1 MMPQQSPFQT
11 LFENIIGQMKRG
23 ESQSALIEIDRQLKK
38 TKFNQTEKK
47 QLQLLK
53 GSILVQIGA
62 LGDATKILNDN
73 LNQAELEVL
82 QLYSNLCKDL
92 NMMNN
97 YFEKFKPQNL
107 EQTKE
112 FYSQLI
118 QAHRFQEASTYA
130 IKIFRAEGE
139 KNQEYM
145 MEYIVQLSQ
154 KEDMGGKIVEMFV
167 DKVAK
172 NIKLENNLKLCTN
185 EELGAQLIKFQ
196 LKFYQNNK
204 NKNVDKVQQILDNH
218 GPLFVEYQ
226 QNAAISLWIYQ
237 NNPTDFTYEQTLKYH
252 YQVYNSLATD
262 QILINFECQE
272 QLVLAFY
279 TEPFQLEIEQI
290 EKPFQI
296 VPKDKLLSHIYN
308 SCQLLLK
315 TTTNSLAL
323 KQLILISLKII
334 NLSQNPKT
342 EEILKLVELL
352 FQQQGDKYTFCTEL
366 FRAIPKLQL
375 HKEIYNTIQKVK
387 TQSKSKEAET
397 IAHINLKK
405 LEIYISEEPIKYLDE
420 LVKLY
425 NSHPVPEK
433 VEKGDRLL
441 QDEYLMIA
449 IDILFDVNDF
459 EKILRSLELIDLG
472 LKNSPYNFDFLF
484 RQIILLCELGQ
495 VEQAIESLTRLD
507 IKGVQFETLGMTFA
521 KSFLEFG
528 GNLDQVE
535 RKNQQAL
542 IFYLENVRESKK
554 NLLTSFKMK
563 NYVPFESFHQFENW
577 ISNSYIKLIYY
588 FVQCTIFN
596 ERQKQQSN
604 VEYFCQQIQNKLK
617 SASTFSIQETHF
629 QSYFIREFSN
639 SNQKYDNYIGIYKS
653 QKQLLL
659 ETLFL
664 TFNNEFNELKND
676 IQQVQSVFNVYKEI
690 VNVQQ
695 NYNEAHLNYRNKL
708 ENQSLQIKYL
718 EDYNEF
724 INLERE
730 LRLSIA
736 RFYISLYQPQ
746 NDIPTNDFLVD
757 LSKVQD
763 LQKIIQKILNG
774 QEMPTNSVRILNR
787 FYKHTFPVLIVLIKQ
802 QAEIKQKLFSL
813 QKKAQGDSKNILEK
827 AQKQI
832 AQTLS
837 SLKDE
842 LVQSS
847 TQQLM
852 FIKNELPS
860 QIKQQLNKTINN
872 KELIQTLE
880 SNLQFQALSI
890 QTMIE
895 EKLKQMK

>member
-1 MMPQQSPFQT
+1 MITQSPFQS

-23 ESQSALIEIDRQLKK
+23 ESQSALIEIDRQLKRP
-38 TKFNQTEKK
+38 KFNQTEKK

-62 LGDATKILNDN
+62 LGDAKKILNEN
-73 LNQAELEVL
+73 LNEAELEVI

-107 EQTKE
+107 EQIKE

-118 QAHRFQEASTYA
+118 QGHRFQEASSYA
-130 IKIFRAEGE
+130 IKIFKAEGE
-139 KNQEYM
+139 KNQEFM
-145 MEYIVQLSQ
+145 MEYIVLLSQ
-154 KEDMGGKIVEMFV
+154 KEDMGGKITEMFI

-218 GPLFVEYQ
+218 SVLFVEYQ

-237 NNPTDFTYEQTLKYH
+237 NNPSEFTYEQTLKYH

-279 TEPFQLEIEQI
+279 TEVFQLEIEQI

-315 TTTNSLAL
+315 TITNSLAL
-323 KQLILISLKII
+323 KQLILISLKIL
-334 NLSQNPKT
+334 NLSQNPNI
-342 EEILKLVELL
+342 EEILRLVELL

-366 FRAIPKLQL
+366 FKAIPKIKL

-405 LEIYISEEPIKYLDE
+405 LEIYISEEPTKYLDE
-420 LVKLY
+420 LITLY
-425 NSHPVPEK
+425 QSYPVPEK

-449 IDILFDVNDF
+449 IDILYDVNDF
-459 EKILRSLELIDLG
+459 EKIIKSLELIDLG

-484 RQIILLCELGQ
+484 RQIILLSELGL

-507 IKGVQFETLGMTFA
+507 IKGVQFETLGMSFA

-563 NYVPFESFHQFENW
+563 NYVPFESFHQFEDW

-588 FVQCTIFN
+588 FVQCTLFN
-596 ERQKQQSN
+596 EKQKQQSN
-604 VEYFCQQIQNKLK
+604 VEYFCEQIQNKLK
-617 SASTFSIQETHF
+617 SPSTFSIQETHF
-629 QSYFIREFSN
+629 QSYFIREFN
-639 SNQKYDNYIGIYKS
+639 NNNLKYDNYIGIYQS

-664 TFNNEFNELKND
+664 SFNNELLELKND
-676 IQQVQSVFNVYKEI
+676 IQNVQKVLNAYKEI

-695 NYNEAHLNYRNKL
+695 NYQEINLNYRNQL
-708 ENQSLQIKYL
+708 ENQPMQINYL
-718 EDYNEF
+718 FDYNEF
-724 INLERE
+724 IIQERE

-736 RFYISLYQPQ
+736 RFYISIYQPQ
-746 NDIPTNDFLVD
+746 NDIPTNDYLVD
-757 LSKVQD
+757 LSKLQD
-763 LQKIIQKILNG
+763 LQNIIQKVLNC
-774 QEMPTNSVRILNR
+774 QEMPTNSIRILNR
-787 FYKHTFPVLIVLIKQ
+787 LYKNIFPIFILLIKH

-813 QKKAQGDSKNILEK
+813 QKKAQGDAKNILDK
-827 AQKQI
+827 AHKQI
-832 AQTLS
+832 VQTLNTF
-837 SLKDE
+837 KEE
-842 LVQSS
+842 LVQLS
-847 TQQLM
+847 TKLLM
-852 FIKNELPS
+852 FIKNEFPQ
-860 QIKQQLNKTINN
+860 QIKQQLNKSLNN
-872 KELIQTLE
+872 KEMIQILE

-890 QTMIE
+890 QSMIE
-895 EKLKQMK
+895 EKLKQLK